1 MNVDMGTS
9 PNLPPH
15 RHLAHILIGC
25 GAMGLGALIGFGA
38 LSIPSNAGYAGVGP
52 NFLPWVVAVA
62 LCVCGALLA
71 RQGWTGGYRDME
83 PPTGA
88 QQGDWRAL
96 AWVGGGLLTNAFLI
110 ERAGFIVACTLCF
123 VLAARGLR
131 LAKGEPPPR
140 SAWLSDTCVG
150 ALIAAPTYWLFTK
163 GLAISLPGLTSTGWF

>member
-1 MNVDMGTS
+1 MSAG
-9 PNLPPH
+9 PNPEQRPQ
-15 RHLAHILIGC
+15 RHKIHILIGC
-25 GAMGLGALIGFGA
+25 GASALGALIALGA
-38 LSIPSNAGYAGVGP
+38 LSIPSDAGYAGVGP
-52 NFLPWVVAVA
+52 NFLPWLVAAA
-62 LCVCGALLA
+62 LSVCGVLLV

-88 QQGDWRAL
+88 EQGDWPAL
-96 AWVGGGLLTNAFLI
+96 AWVVGGLLTNAFLI

-131 LAKGEPPPR
+131 LAKGDPLPR
-140 SAWLSDTCVG
+140 TAWLSDTCVG